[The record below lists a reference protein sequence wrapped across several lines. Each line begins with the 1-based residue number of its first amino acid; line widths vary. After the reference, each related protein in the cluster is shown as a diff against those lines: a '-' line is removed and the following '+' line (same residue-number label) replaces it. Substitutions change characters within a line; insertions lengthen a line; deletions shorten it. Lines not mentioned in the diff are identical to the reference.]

1 MLQVRKRLTSLI
13 MAIVIIILSAMPV
26 YATDDAA
33 AVSSGDAPA
42 ETVSP
47 TDSDLQT
54 PAEPPSEPEPPSAD
68 MRDVTAAQVM
78 NEINLGWNLGE
89 ALESWSSDAGY
100 DAYYN
105 SNAYQLILRYDD
117 SKGTRSTSM
126 TKTFDKNNTCTI
138 SWMTGLIDS
147 DSEVA
152 LGAIGFEIWNLA
164 IEEPTTV
171 TINVTKA
178 KLTRRNK
185 QVIEFDELL
194 GEHTVTISKYGTIA
208 VLTED
213 WPDNLRRTYGITD
226 GTYEVT
232 VELVDFPQKE
242 YGKPEYFETLWNN
255 PLTTYDMIN
264 KVKEAGF
271 NAVRIPVTFFNHIP
285 SNSDVIDTGWLDRIQ
300 EVVDYV
306 VHQDMYCIL
315 SFYHDGSTT
324 GWLRVASGSD
334 VSVSD
339 SDISKYTSIW
349 TQLSERFKNY
359 NEKLIFQGYNELTDK
374 DNTWGYP
381 GQGDIDWVNDLA
393 QTFVDTV
400 RATGGNNSN
409 RCLIVMP
416 YAGSHDQQIID
427 GFRLPNDTARD
438 RLIVAVNAYAPALFA
453 YSIDLGEESEGE
465 DQAVSATDVAQW
477 GTPEDEAELDALF
490 RKLQT
495 RFINQSIPV
504 MITEFCSADKGNTE
518 DRVRHAAYYTKKS
531 DETGIP
537 CFWWDDGNLLLRRSL
552 TWSYEEI
559 VNAMVDSTSTHIS
572 KLSIDFPAENYYTGE
587 PLYPSPRVY
596 YYGGDVLSG
605 TDLVSGSDVVLMEG
619 TDYELL
625 YVNNTE
631 IGTADVT
638 VTGLGRYSGFVKRNF
653 EITEKPREVSILTNL
668 AQSDPDLPLV
678 IMLSF
683 PIVLG
688 LAGLVVFQTMRRRER
703 EAVEATI
710 SASLEGAAV
719 ADTSDIDDPSYS
731 DFSSLHIKPEREPR
745 EKKARKKQAA
755 EELAAQ
761 FDEEPEMPTGKG
773 SKSKPKKSKKK
784 SAPDMS
790 EFIDDEF

>member
-1 MLQVRKRLTSLI
+1 
-13 MAIVIIILSAMPV
+13 MAIVLLILSAMPV
-26 YATDDAA
+26 YASET
-33 AVSSGDAPA
+33 AVSSGDAPV
-42 ETVSP
+42 VS
-47 TDSDLQT
+47 DSQL
-54 PAEPPSEPEPPSAD
+54 PEEPSAEPEPPSAS
-68 MRDVTAAQVM
+68 MRDINAMQIM
-78 NEINLGWNLGE
+78 DEINLGWNLGE
-89 ALESWSSDAGY
+89 SLESWASDAGY

-126 TKTFDKNNTCTI
+126 AKTFDKNNTCTI
-138 SWMTGLIDS
+138 SWMTGLIES

-152 LGAIGFEIWNLA
+152 LGAIGFEIWNRTV
-164 IEEPTTV
+164 EEPTTV

-185 QVIEFDELL
+185 QVVEFDELL
-194 GEHTVTISKYGTIA
+194 GEHTVTISRYGTIA

-213 WPDNLRRTYGITD
+213 WPSNLRRTYGITD

-242 YGKPEYFETLWNN
+242 YGKAQYFETLWNN

-300 EVVDYV
+300 EVVDYAIN
-306 VHQDMYCIL
+306 QDMYCII

-324 GWLRVASGSD
+324 GWLRVAS
-334 VSVSD
+334 D
-339 SDISKYTSIW
+339 SDANINKFSSIW
-349 TQLSERFKNY
+349 RQLAERFKNY
-359 NEKLIFQGYNELTDK
+359 DEKLLFQGYNELTDK
-374 DNTWGYP
+374 DDTWGYP
-381 GQGDIDWVNDLA
+381 GKADVEWVNNLA

-400 RATGGNNSN
+400 RATGGNNSR

-416 YAGSHDQQIID
+416 YAGSHEQEIID
-427 GFRLPNDTARD
+427 GFRLPSDTARD
-438 RLIVAVNAYAPALFA
+438 RLIVAVNAYAPATFA
-453 YSIDLGEESEGE
+453 YNIELGDESEND
-465 DQAVSATDVAQW
+465 DQAVSASDAAQW
-477 GTPEDEAELDALF
+477 GTLADEAELDALF

-495 RFINQSIPV
+495 RFRNQSIPV

-518 DRVRHAAYYTKKS
+518 ARVRHAAYYTKKA

-537 CFWWDDGNLLLRRSL
+537 CFWWDDGSLLLRRTL
-552 TWSYEEI
+552 IWSYEEI
-559 VNAMVDSTSTHIS
+559 VNAMVDSTSTHVRN
-572 KLSIDFPAENYYTGE
+572 LSVDFPTDNYYTGE

-605 TDLVSGSDVVLMEG
+605 TDLVSGSDVVLTEG

-625 YVNNTE
+625 YINNTE
-631 IGTADVT
+631 LGTAVVT
-638 VTGLGRYSGFVKRNF
+638 LTGLGRYSGFVTTTF
-653 EITEKPREVSILTNL
+653 EITEKPRETGILTDL
-668 AQSDPDLPLV
+668 AMADPDLPLV

-683 PIVLG
+683 PILIG
-688 LAGLVVFQTMRRRER
+688 MIALVIFQAMRRRER

-710 SASLEGAAV
+710 SASLEGAAI

-731 DFSSLHIKPEREPR
+731 DFSYLHIKPEREPR
-745 EKKARKKQAA
+745 EKKSRRKEAA
-755 EELAAQ
+755 DELAAQ
-761 FDEEPEMPTGKG
+761 FDDEPTLPGGEG
-773 SKSKPKKSKKK
+773 SGSKPKKSKKQKK

-790 EFIDDEF
+790 EFIDDSF